1 MSIPVWVEHRVSE
14 LRYALRMMA
23 RTPGVTAVAVL
34 SLALGIGA
42 NTAIFSIVDA
52 LLLKTLPVKSPHDLY
67 VVASNPTRPRT
78 SWNYPDYCAFRKHN
92 RSFQGLAGYS
102 GPQPVGLQL
111 PEAGS
116 GATTELAYA
125 ALVTGNYFE
134 VLGVEAALGRVLNVE
149 DDRQPGASPYVALSY
164 DYWQSRFLR
173 DPRVVGRTLRLN
185 GYPFTIVGIAR
196 RGFRGA
202 DVASSPNLFLPV
214 LMRSEVTGRPFPLWN
229 NRNNWWLQAI
239 GRLKK
244 GATVV
249 QAESELFGIY
259 REQEQ
264 AELRSGRD
272 ARWVNRA
279 QPITLLPAARG
290 YSYVRNRL
298 EKPLLVLLAV
308 VGLVLL
314 IACANVANLMLA
326 RGAARA
332 REIAVRLA
340 LGAGRA
346 RLGGQLLAESLL
358 IALLGGVA
366 GLALSQFG
374 VRALLEF
381 MPQSGWSQ
389 VSLEVSPD
397 LRLLAFTFAIS
408 LLTGV
413 LFGMAPALQ
422 CTRPALAP
430 ALKEGGAGAAAGS
443 RVRLRKT
450 LVVVQ
455 VALSLLL
462 LVGAGLF
469 ARSLG
474 NLRDVDLGFRSDRT
488 VVVSVDPSRNGYKGQ
503 RLRDFYERLRAGA
516 EALPGVRSVS
526 LAFITP
532 LAGSRWNNNITV
544 EGYSPKPGER
554 TVVDMNAVG
563 PRYFETLGIP
573 ILLGRDFTDRDQPP
587 YSPDPPETF
596 TPGVHP
602 PEPPGPLVAIVTAS
616 FAQRCFAGRNPVGGR
631 ICQGEK
637 LDAARTYEVV
647 GVVKDAHYFGLREAL
662 EPMVYMPVW
671 RAETGFGRTLC
682 LRTSLEAPALVEAVR
697 RQVTALDPGVPVLT
711 TRTIEQQIDQNI
723 LVERLIATLAS
734 FFGSLAL
741 LLAGVGLYG
750 VISYGVTRRTR
761 EIGIRM
767 ALGAQRAGVLWLI
780 VRDAVV
786 LVAAGAAV
794 GLPAALALTRLV
806 QTFLFG
812 VSPQDPWSL
821 AGGAAVLAAVAALA
835 SVLPA
840 RRAARVDPVVALRY
854 E

>member
-1 MSIPVWVEHRVSE
+1 
-14 LRYALRMMA
+14 
-23 RTPGVTAVAVL
+23 
-34 SLALGIGA
+34 
-42 NTAIFSIVDA
+42 
-52 LLLKTLPVKSPHDLY
+52 
-67 VVASNPTRPRT
+67 
-78 SWNYPDYCAFRKHN
+78 
-92 RSFQGLAGYS
+92 
-102 GPQPVGLQL
+102 
-111 PEAGS
+111 
-116 GATTELAYA
+116 
-125 ALVTGNYFE
+125 
-134 VLGVEAALGRVLNVE
+134 
-149 DDRQPGASPYVALSY
+149 
-164 DYWQSRFLR
+164 
-173 DPRVVGRTLRLN
+173 
-185 GYPFTIVGIAR
+185 
-196 RGFRGA
+196 
-202 DVASSPNLFLPV
+202 
-214 LMRSEVTGRPFPLWN
+214 
-229 NRNNWWLQAI
+229 
-239 GRLKK
+239 
-244 GATVV
+244 
-249 QAESELFGIY
+249 
-259 REQEQ
+259 
-264 AELRSGRD
+264 
-272 ARWVNRA
+272 
-279 QPITLLPAARG
+279 
-290 YSYVRNRL
+290 
-298 EKPLLVLLAV
+298 
-308 VGLVLL
+308 
-314 IACANVANLMLA
+314 
-326 RGAARA
+326 
-332 REIAVRLA
+332 
-340 LGAGRA
+340 
-346 RLGGQLLAESLL
+346 
-358 IALLGGVA
+358 
-366 GLALSQFG
+366 
-374 VRALLEF
+374 
-381 MPQSGWSQ
+381 
-389 VSLEVSPD
+389 
-397 LRLLAFTFAIS
+397 
-408 LLTGV
+408 
-413 LFGMAPALQ
+413 
-422 CTRPALAP
+422 
-430 ALKEGGAGAAAGS
+430 
-443 RVRLRKT
+443 
-450 LVVVQ
+450 
-455 VALSLLL
+455 
-462 LVGAGLF
+462 
-469 ARSLG
+469 
-474 NLRDVDLGFRSDRT
+474 
-488 VVVSVDPSRNGYKGQ
+488 VVSVDPSRNGYKGQ

-602 PEPPGPLVAIVTAS
+602 PEPPGPRVAIVTAS
-616 FAQRCFAGRNPVGGR
+616 FAQRFFAGRNPVGGR

-682 LRTSLEAPALVEAVR
+682 LRTSLEAPALVDAVR